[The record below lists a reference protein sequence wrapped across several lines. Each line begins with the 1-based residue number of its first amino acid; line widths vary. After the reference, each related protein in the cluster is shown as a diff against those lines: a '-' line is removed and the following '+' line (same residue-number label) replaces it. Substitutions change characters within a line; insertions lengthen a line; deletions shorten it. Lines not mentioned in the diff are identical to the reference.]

1 MENRKANRKVN
12 RKKNRRIKMVFRTC
26 LEQWKGE
33 LLTPR
38 TYMGYL
44 VGISMV
50 LIIAGNYMGYAN
62 GRNVQIFEPVIIA
75 LSDPSYSIFIMLGLL
90 LTLLDAPFINAR
102 TPYLVTRG
110 SRKSWYSGTLFYM
123 YTQIVVYYTLIFAAT
138 VATGFSRMYLRNSW
152 SVMAYRLATQR
163 PMDALETWGLDFNAS
178 ALISVLSPARV
189 FLILMCLQI
198 LYSAV
203 LLTTAY
209 AINMNLRN
217 SAGNL
222 VAFLVHLVGVV
233 IYRNLFVE
241 YLEKFSLYKRSLILT
256 YQVTEAG
263 VTGIADSILI
273 YLIVTAVILAAG
285 RIILKHMDY
294 NTGRAGREL

>member
-1 MENRKANRKVN
+1 MENRKI
-12 RKKNRRIKMVFRTC
+12 NRRIKAVFRTC

-163 PMDALETWGLDFNAS
+163 PMDALEIWGLDFEGDGHT
-178 ALISVLSPARV
+178 LDVHIAR
-189 FLILMCLQI
+189 
-198 LYSAV
+198 
-203 LLTTAY
+203 
-209 AINMNLRN
+209 LREKLRDN
-217 SAGNL
+217 DD
-222 VAFLVHLVGVV
+222 
-233 IYRNLFVE
+233 
-241 YLEKFSLYKRSLILT
+241 LE
-256 YQVTEAG
+256 
-263 VTGIADSILI
+263 
-273 YLIVTAVILAAG
+273 IVTVRGLG
-285 RIILKHMDY
+285 YKVV
-294 NTGRAGREL
+294 NK

>member
-1 MENRKANRKVN
+1 MESFCGGSAMVIRKIKTAL
-12 RKKNRRIKMVFRTC
+12 RIC
-26 LEQWKGE
+26 HEQWRSE
-33 LLTPR
+33 VRTPR

-44 VGISMV
+44 IGISMV
-50 LIIAGNYMGYAN
+50 LMMSGNYLEYAV
-62 GRNVQIFEPVIIA
+62 GRNVQLFEPFIVAIT
-75 LSDPSYSIFIMLGLL
+75 SPTYSIFIMMGLL
-90 LTLLDAPFINAR
+90 LTLLDAPFINIR

-110 SRKSWYSGTLFYM
+110 SRGSWYSGTLLYM
-123 YTQIVVYYTLIFAAT
+123 YTQIAFYYILMFASTVV
-138 VATGFSRMYLRNSW
+138 TGFSRMYIRNSW
-152 SVMAYRLATQR
+152 RIMANRLATLR
-163 PMDALETWGLDFNAS
+163 PMDAFEVLGLDFDAT
-178 ALISVLSPARV
+178 ALMEVCSPAKV
-189 FLILMCLQI
+189 FLLILILQI
-198 LYSAV
+198 LYSSV
-203 LLTTAY
+203 LLTIAY
-209 AINMNLRN
+209 IINMNLRN

-222 VAFLVHLVGVV
+222 IAFLVHLVGVV

-263 VTGIADSILI
+263 VSGVTDSIWI